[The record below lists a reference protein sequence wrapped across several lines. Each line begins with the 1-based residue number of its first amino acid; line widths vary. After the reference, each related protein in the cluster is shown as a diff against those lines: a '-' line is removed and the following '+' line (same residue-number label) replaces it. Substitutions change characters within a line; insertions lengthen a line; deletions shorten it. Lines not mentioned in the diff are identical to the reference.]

1 MGCVLFVRQLRSG
14 ATFLDC
20 AECPEMVVIPAG
32 SFVMGDSL
40 YGHPQHLVRIRRPFA
55 VAKDMITLDEFAGF
69 VAESGYSEDTAW
81 QVAGSSRNGRDPI
94 VKVNWDDAQ
103 AYVKWLSEKAQHR
116 YRLLSESEFEY
127 GERAGSRTA
136 FWWGDEAAPVCLYAN
151 FHDCSSG
158 PTRVGAYRPNA
169 FGLDDMAGNT
179 FEWVED
185 CWHENYQGA
194 PDDGT
199 PWTDTGCSVRAMRGT
214 PWFMIDPTPLR
225 SSYRNC
231 SNSSNR
237 SEVIGFRVA
246 RDL

>member
-1 MGCVLFVRQLRSG
+1 
-14 ATFLDC
+14 
-20 AECPEMVVIPAG
+20 
-32 SFVMGDSL
+32 
-40 YGHPQHLVRIRRPFA
+40 
-55 VAKDMITLDEFAGF
+55 

-81 QVAGSSRNGRDPI
+81 QVAGSSRNGRDPV

-103 AYVKWLSEKAQHR
+103 VYVKWLSEKAQHQ

-127 GERAGSRTA
+127 AERAGSRTG
-136 FWWGDEAAPVCLYAN
+136 FWWGDEAASVCLYAN

-185 CWHENYQGA
+185 CWHESYQGA

-199 PWTDTGCSVRAMRGT
+199 PWTDTGCSVRAMEERSGVGSIMNQGVPFERATGSLHRDGPGSEWNDRPLSDEGIRETEELAVTLAAGANRHLFEPVSPCSPGPRGFAGGQGVRQT
-214 PWFMIDPTPLR
+214 CVDSIEAPPH
-225 SSYRNC
+225 
-231 SNSSNR
+231 
-237 SEVIGFRVA
+237 
-246 RDL
+246 